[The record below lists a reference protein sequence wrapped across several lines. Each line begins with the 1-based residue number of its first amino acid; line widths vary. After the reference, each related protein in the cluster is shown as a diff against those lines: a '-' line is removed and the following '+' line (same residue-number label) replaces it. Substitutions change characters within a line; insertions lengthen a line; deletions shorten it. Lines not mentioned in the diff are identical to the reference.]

1 MSFFRKKW
9 LKSCKKNDKIVPI
22 YNLYSKTLEKRWAH
36 KSEERELNDELMK
49 EIKQLGFS
57 TNRDKWRCLLA

>member
-1 MSFFRKKW
+1 MR
-9 LKSCKKNDKIVPI
+9 
-22 YNLYSKTLEKRWAH
+22 
-36 KSEERELNDELMK
+36 SEERELNDELMK